1 MYFKIYSGYLKAHD
15 LHTCILDLDNTSI
28 LLLSVKA
35 ERIAS
40 VFSEICTLC
49 KAIQKARL
57 GVL

>member
-15 LHTCILDLDNTSI
+15 LHTCILDLNNTSI
-28 LLLSVKA
+28 LLLSVK
-35 ERIAS
+35 AS

>member
-1 MYFKIYSGYLKAHD
+1 MYFKIYSGYLKVHD
-15 LHTCILDLDNTSI
+15 LHTCILDLSI